1 MEILKL
7 LLSALYA
14 KAVGKQAPEKKADTQ
29 AAEEHSQD
37 MTPPVTEP
45 AIGSIN
51 LMNKMFR
58 TTKSVATPSESL
70 SEHETFSVAQPS
82 FRVFRNR
89 SLRSEGSQTQTKLS
103 E

>member
-14 KAVGKQAPEKKADTQ
+14 KAVGKQTPQKKEDSQ
-29 AAEEHSQD
+29 AAEEHPQD

-45 AIGSIN
+45 SFGSVN

-58 TTKSVATPSESL
+58 MTNSFPNSPESL
-70 SEHETFSVAQPS
+70 RDNETLSTAQPS

-89 SLRSEGSQTQTKLS
+89 SYRSEGSEAKLS

>member
-14 KAVGKQAPEKKADTQ
+14 KAVGKQTPEKKADTQ

-45 AIGSIN
+45 AIGSVN

-58 TTKSVATPSESL
+58 TTKSVPNPPESL
-70 SEHETFSVAQPS
+70 SDHETFSVAQPS

-89 SLRSEGSQTQTKLS
+89 SLHSEGPQAKLS